1 MKRLFATGV
10 SAFAALVASA
20 PAWSDPAVCVGSL
33 TDVEI
38 LHRVRQDAY
47 FTHNAPIGRHLRM
60 DYDYD
65 GCGYRIH
72 VGEQSPAA
80 HDGDLL
86 LVDHEGRVIRVV
98 HQH

>member
-1 MKRLFATGV
+1 MARLFATCV
-10 SAFAALVASA
+10 STFAAIAASA

-47 FTHNAPIGRHLRM
+47 FTRNAPLSRHLRI

-72 VGEQSPAA
+72 VGEHSPAA
-80 HDGDLL
+80 RDGDLL

-98 HQH
+98 HQR